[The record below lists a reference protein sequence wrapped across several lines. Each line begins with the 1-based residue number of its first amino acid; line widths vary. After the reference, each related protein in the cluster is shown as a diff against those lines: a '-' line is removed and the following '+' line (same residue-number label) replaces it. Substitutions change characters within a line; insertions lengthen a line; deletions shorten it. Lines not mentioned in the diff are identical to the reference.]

1 MRMIKTEVIEEV
13 DEAQILKEKQRQQQI
28 EMEKKA
34 KKKEA
39 MANKF
44 SFMQAKAIDKFA
56 IEQRFQLQTVK
67 EAIANNTMTV
77 DRANEI
83 LFKKTSTENAK
94 LMKNVIGKRS
104 NSVSRFMKKI
114 VKFNA

>member
-1 MRMIKTEVIEEV
+1 MGGIFEKFAKGTKLQRYDQYFREEVARLHHERIMRMIKTEVIEEV

-44 SFMQAKAIDKFA
+44 SFM
-56 IEQRFQLQTVK
+56 
-67 EAIANNTMTV
+67 
-77 DRANEI
+77 
-83 LFKKTSTENAK
+83 
-94 LMKNVIGKRS
+94 
-104 NSVSRFMKKI
+104 
-114 VKFNA
+114 